1 MGIPLCQDSCH
12 PLIKSLN
19 VVQGAGEEDVKR
31 YSPERK
37 EAVLKKLAPPHNLS
51 VPELSEQEG
60 ISVGAL
66 YNWRSQARLRGIPV
80 PGPSKTSEDWSTQA
94 KFAVVVETATL
105 SQAEL
110 SQYCREK
117 GLYPEQV
124 ATWKQHCLE
133 GFDSSPERQKKALK
147 QSKVDKKRVRQLEKE
162 LLRKDKALAEA
173 AAILVLRKK
182 LSAFYGE
189 ESEED

>member
-1 MGIPLCQDSCH
+1 M
-12 PLIKSLN
+12 
-19 VVQGAGEEDVKR
+19 KR

-37 EAVLKKLAPPHNLS
+37 EAVLRKLAPPHNLS
-51 VPELSEQEG
+51 VPELSQQEG

-66 YNWRSQARLRGIPV
+66 YNWRSQARLRGAPV
-80 PGPSKTSEDWSTQA
+80 PGPSKTSDDWSTQA

-105 SQAEL
+105 NEAEL

-124 ATWKQHCLE
+124 AAWKQHCLE
-133 GFDSSPERQKKALK
+133 GFEASPERQKRELK
-147 QSKVDKKRVRQLEKE
+147 QSKADKNRVRHLEKE
-162 LLRKDKALAEA
+162 LRRKDKALAEA

-182 LSAFYGE
+182 LNAFYGE